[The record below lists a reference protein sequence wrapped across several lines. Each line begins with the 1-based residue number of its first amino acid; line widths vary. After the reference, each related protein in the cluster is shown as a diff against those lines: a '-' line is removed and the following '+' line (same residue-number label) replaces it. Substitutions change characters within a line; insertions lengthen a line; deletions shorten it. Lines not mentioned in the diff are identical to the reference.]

1 MQKISLEA
9 TAREQLTA
17 AAGSAA
23 GRASTT
29 VYGGHEHRLRQTVI
43 ALMAGQALSEHANP
57 GEATVFVLRGRVR
70 LTTGADAWE
79 GRDGDFLVVPDEL
92 HGLEALEDSAVLLTV
107 AK

>member
-17 AAGSAA
+17 AAASAA

-43 ALMAGQALSEHANP
+43 ALVAGQALSEHANP

-70 LTTGADAWE
+70 LTAGGDAWE
-79 GRDGDFLVVPDEL
+79 GRDGDFLVVPDGL

-107 AK
+107 SK